1 MFLVNRNSM
10 HGCEMRKTY
19 RGLETSPTNIF
30 FLCGSD
36 FPVAMKYN
44 ESPFYHISRACCPN
58 PLLSLRTPT
67 IKNCNGRGVAISLYF
82 MRLLS
87 FDKLRASCFTPRNDI
102 LGFHISGFDLSNT
115 PSKFDIEKVTD
126 KRKQGLLQDRKDK

>member
-1 MFLVNRNSM
+1 MFFVNRNSM

-44 ESPFYHISRACCPN
+44 ESPFCLI
-58 PLLSLRTPT
+58 
-67 IKNCNGRGVAISLYF
+67 
-82 MRLLS
+82 
-87 FDKLRASCFTPRNDI
+87 
-102 LGFHISGFDLSNT
+102 
-115 PSKFDIEKVTD
+115 SKFDIEKVTD
-126 KRKQGLLQDRKDK
+126 KRKRGLLQDRKDK